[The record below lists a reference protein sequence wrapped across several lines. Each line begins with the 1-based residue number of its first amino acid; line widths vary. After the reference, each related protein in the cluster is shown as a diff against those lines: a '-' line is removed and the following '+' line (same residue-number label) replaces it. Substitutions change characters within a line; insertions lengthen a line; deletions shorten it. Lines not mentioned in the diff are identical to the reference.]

1 MNAFAPIAL
10 DLQGMAKSSSD
21 FSGQYIHWS
30 RRLLPMPFG
39 IAVVLTLVVFILAA
53 LAGKPQDTSTPI
65 KISSLIRS
73 WEQGIW
79 SRGGMVFTFQM
90 LLILV
95 FGHIL
100 ALSKPVDSLITQLL
114 NYCRDTASSAAVVA
128 LVTLLAA
135 LINWGLGLI
144 LGAVF
149 VRKVGELA
157 RREGRSLNYPLVGAS
172 GYVGMMVW
180 HGGLSG
186 SAPLTVNTPDHN
198 LVDVMGVIPLSQTL
212 GSAMNLWV
220 IGFCLVLLPGMLYL
234 LGRKYPKSD
243 VALPNDGKLV
253 AQGASPATQAERFT
267 SPLDYAD
274 PDSEVRVEE
283 KGWLDYSRWA
293 AWFFGL
299 LLLAGCWFRFMDS
312 EGKSEFRFLTLD
324 FINLFLFGA
333 GLILHGSFARFTKA
347 LEKAMPGAAG
357 IAIQFPLYFG
367 IMGLMQ
373 DFGLIQWMAEG
384 FIRISTA
391 SSFPLLAF
399 TSAGIVNIFV
409 PSGGGQWQVQG
420 PILIRAA
427 QQLGVSDWQTIMALA
442 YGDQLTNMMQ
452 PFWALPLLGITGL
465 TARQVLPYT
474 LLLML
479 GGIVI
484 FASALYLF

>member
-1 MNAFAPIAL
+1 
-10 DLQGMAKSSSD
+10 
-21 FSGQYIHWS
+21 
-30 RRLLPMPFG
+30 
-39 IAVVLTLVVFILAA
+39 
-53 LAGKPQDTSTPI
+53 
-65 KISSLIRS
+65 
-73 WEQGIW
+73 
-79 SRGGMVFTFQM
+79 
-90 LLILV
+90 
-95 FGHIL
+95 
-100 ALSKPVDSLITQLL
+100 
-114 NYCRDTASSAAVVA
+114 
-128 LVTLLAA
+128 
-135 LINWGLGLI
+135 
-144 LGAVF
+144 
-149 VRKVGELA
+149 
-157 RREGRSLNYPLVGAS
+157 
-172 GYVGMMVW
+172 
-180 HGGLSG
+180 
-186 SAPLTVNTPDHN
+186 
-198 LVDVMGVIPLSQTL
+198 
-212 GSAMNLWV
+212 
-220 IGFCLVLLPGMLYL
+220 
-234 LGRKYPKSD
+234 
-243 VALPNDGKLV
+243 
-253 AQGASPATQAERFT
+253 
-267 SPLDYAD
+267 
-274 PDSEVRVEE
+274 
-283 KGWLDYSRWA
+283 
-293 AWFFGL
+293 
-299 LLLAGCWFRFMDS
+299 MDS